1 MPVQTDPL
9 SEPANSQALKSI
21 ADSVKGTFQTV
32 ESMTHSFIR
41 EAILQGFIQ
50 PGERI
55 NQDGVAEIL
64 GVSRMPVRA
73 ALRHLEA
80 EGLVTIYPHR
90 GATVSVLQR
99 HEIAEIYELR
109 ALIEG
114 HLLELAVRNLTDDV
128 VAELEELVQP
138 LDTETPTAERL
149 EWRQDFYG
157 RLYEL
162 ADRPRALA
170 MANQLRASVGRYLLL
185 VRPDDLEKHD
195 DLMKYLRAREAEA
208 AKEWLMAHLAK
219 ISRKIQEVAPEAQE
233 RRRS

>member
-1 MPVQTDPL
+1 MTVQNL
-9 SEPANSQALKSI
+9 PATAADTTAELKAIAGALR
-21 ADSVKGTFQTV
+21 GNFQTV
-32 ESMTHSFIR
+32 EGMTHSFIR
-41 EAILQGFIQ
+41 DAILKGIFK

-55 NQDGVAEIL
+55 NQDGIAEVL

-73 ALRHLEA
+73 ALRQLEA
-80 EGLVTIYPHR
+80 EGLVHIYPHR

-114 HLLELAVRNLTDDV
+114 YLLEQAVKNLTDEDL
-128 VAELEELVQP
+128 ADLEELVEP
-138 LDTETPTAERL
+138 LDADSPLPERL

-162 ADRPRALA
+162 ADHPRALA

-185 VRPDDLEKHD
+185 VRPDELERHQG
-195 DLMKYLRAREAEA
+195 LMKHLRARDAAA
-208 AKEWLMAHLAK
+208 AKKWLVSHLAK
-219 ISRKIQEVAPEAQE
+219 VSKSIQAIAPEAN
-233 RRRS
+233 R